1 MPVRRPGLARLF
13 SSLLYE
19 GLVVFGILLVGFL
32 IPQISL
38 AAFLQ
43 GTPGR
48 LLWVHLVMMLLLYFV
63 WFWLNGGQ
71 TLAMKTWKLRI
82 VDADGRALRPLQAVL
97 RYLAAWLS
105 VVLLGA
111 GFLCALFDRDR
122 RFLHDRIAGTR
133 IVFES
138 PD

>member
-19 GLVVFGILLVGFL
+19 ALVVFGILLVGFL
-32 IPQISL
+32 VPQIVL

-48 LLWVHLVMMLLLYFV
+48 LLWVQLVMVLLLYFV

-82 VDADGRALRPLQAVL
+82 VDGDGRALRPLQAVL